1 MRVPYVSAP
10 PAPISSCD
18 LVFLHG
24 FLGTPIEWLAL
35 LDRLPA
41 AWRRRC
47 HCLTLP
53 GHGPE
58 APAAMPWPLLADWL
72 DTELMLRGIHSA
84 ILYGYSLGG
93 RLALHYATSAQAL
106 HADGRSKLAGLVLE
120 SANPGLTS
128 PEARRERVHSDAL
141 WVQRLRHESL
151 RSVLEAWY
159 QQPVFSDLTPARRAE
174 LITLRS
180 QHDPRR
186 LAHMLAASSLARQPD
201 LRPWLQCTDLPV
213 LYLYGAADHKFANL
227 AAELLAACPA
237 LEGARIPS
245 AGHNLHLTSPD
256 EVAAVLVP
264 WLQQRW
270 PTLASPDSQETT
282 S

>member
-1 MRVPYVSAP
+1 MRRPVVATP
-10 PAPISSCD
+10 PATDSTCD

-53 GHGPE
+53 GHGLE
-58 APAAMPWPLLADWL
+58 APAAMPWPLLADLL
-72 DTELMLRGIHSA
+72 DAELERRGIHSA

-128 PEARRERVHSDAL
+128 PEARRERMHSDAL
-141 WVQRLRHESL
+141 WVQRLRQEPL
-151 RSVLEAWY
+151 RQVLVDWY
-159 QQPVFSDLTPARRAE
+159 QQSVFSDLTPARRAE

-201 LRPWLQCTDLPV
+201 LRPWLQCTSLPV
-213 LYLYGAADHKFANL
+213 LYLYGAADQKFANL